1 MKKQSI
7 TINIPEGFTVSG
19 GQQPRCPVEG
29 DFYLGPSGEVKEAHI
44 EFTHDKFIILEKE
57 MLEYHTSSHK
67 VLSPYSY
74 NGYKEIEMVELQAL
88 EDALGLLVVQ
98 DTGWSSKH
106 QNILDSLN
114 KLL

>member
-29 DFYLGPSGEVKEAHI
+29 DYFLCAGNVKEAHV
-44 EFTHDKFIILEKE
+44 EFTQDKFIILEKE
-57 MLEYHTSSHK
+57 AIKYYTCDHK

-74 NGYKEIEMVELQAL
+74 NGYKEIEMVELEAL
-88 EDALGLLVVQ
+88 KDALGLLVVQ
-98 DTGWSSKH
+98 GSLWSSKH

-114 KLL
+114 ELV